1 MAGYRAQQYGK
12 FSFPKLTTGTKSY
25 PAQPST
31 PSLPHATAAKTKNV
45 NPAPAIIRMGGFTV
59 AMPCDGAQ
67 PLRRAQEFADLEQLP
82 GAPVLSARICHHPPP
97 HTQDVTQTAASHTG
111 SSLPGPAPIASQNSF
126 SRNPCFPLWVT
137 EQVGSHSVKTQ
148 SLPPAPGTWCWATS
162 REPASRMFP
171 EPLVGWP

>member
-59 AMPCDGAQ
+59 AMPCGGAQ

-82 GAPVLSARICHHPPP
+82 GAPGLSARICHHSP
-97 HTQDVTQTAASHTG
+97 HPGRDTNRCLSHRVFPTRTR
-111 SSLPGPAPIASQNSF
+111 SHREPEFFLTKPLLPTLGDRAGGVSF
-126 SRNPCFPLWVT
+126 CEDP
-137 EQVGSHSVKTQ
+137 E
-148 SLPPAPGTWCWATS
+148 PPARP
-162 REPASRMFP
+162 RD
-171 EPLVGWP
+171 LVLGNVQGACF